1 MEKELKEQI
10 EEVLKIALENKKELK
25 TQAKKINKNIA
36 GIKENKF
43 ALSILK
49 DYKRA
54 AKMWFIAFIV
64 MTILFV
70 IVCIHHFFF

>member
-1 MEKELKEQI
+1 MENELKEQI

-43 ALSILK
+43 ALGILK

-64 MTILFV
+64 MTILFA

>member
-1 MEKELKEQI
+1 MEERLEKEI
-10 EEVLKIALENKKELK
+10 EEVLKIALENRQELK

-36 GIKENKF
+36 GIKENRF
-43 ALSILK
+43 ALSILR

-64 MTILFV
+64 MTILFT